1 MENKSQFIFSDRIKL
16 LQQLGP
22 EPEREDIQ
30 KIATMFKI
38 PEGKLQ
44 KWINQY
50 DKYVLP
56 QRKEIIDSDDDQ
68 INKLIQEQRQLCQE
82 LSALVEQINEIHK
95 KKQLLYYQ

>member
-1 MENKSQFIFSDRIKL
+1 METKQQFIFSDRIKL

-30 KIATMFKI
+30 KLASMYQI

-44 KWINQY
+44 KWLNQY

-56 QRKEIIDSDDDQ
+56 QRKETIDSDDDQ

-95 KKQLLYYQ
+95 KKFIFYYQ

>member
-1 MENKSQFIFSDRIKL
+1 METKAQFLFSDRIKL

-22 EPEREDIQ
+22 EPGREEIQ
-30 KIATMFKI
+30 KMAAMYKV

-44 KWINQY
+44 KWVNQY

-56 QRKEIIDSDDDQ
+56 QRKEIMDSDDDQ

-82 LSALVEQINEIHK
+82 LSALTEQINEIHK
-95 KKQLLYYQ
+95 KKLFYYQ